1 MRMEYRIIKGWRIFA
16 GVVFILFTAGGFF
29 LIGKAFTEPVLTR
42 QIGLVLFLSALVIG
56 CIGLAWLDAV
66 RTLVS
71 VDELAISVTRVF
83 KSRAAR
89 LQDIDGY
96 RTGDKDSFSIELK
109 DNGKTLRIPQYLERR
124 KELIGW
130 IKERYQDLDER
141 ERMEETA
148 VLLED
153 NRFGVTREDREAR
166 LAMAKKF
173 DVGATAIGIG
183 LLIWSIAY
191 PRPFETLMILLFIA
205 PWLAVGIT
213 WYFKGLLKLY
223 KLKKSPYPSMIQ
235 LMLMATFGVALVVL
249 RSYDLYS
256 FGEKAWS
263 LLAGGTMAAS
273 IICIGA
279 CRQAIATARKKTVTY
294 IVVFVMA
301 AAYSYSLLIF
311 SNCYYDKSSPTIFHV
326 AVTGKRISS
335 GKSTSYYVS
344 LSSWGQYSDGNEVSV
359 SQSFYKNVREQDSLS
374 VYLKYGKWGIPWYR
388 LRRWIKNY

>member
-1 MRMEYRIIKGWRIFA
+1 MEYRIIKGWRIFA
-16 GVVFILFTAGGFF
+16 AVIFILFAGAGLF
-29 LIGKAFTEPVLTR
+29 LAGKAFMEPVVTK
-42 QIGLVLFLSALVIG
+42 QIGFIIALWVAIVVF
-56 CIGLAWLDAV
+56 IGLAWRDAM
-66 RTLVS
+66 RTLVL
-71 VDELAISVTRVF
+71 VDERTISVTRAF
-83 KSRAAR
+83 RSRSAG

-96 RTGDKDSFSIELK
+96 RVGEKDRFSIQLKDS
-109 DNGKTLRIPQYLERR
+109 GKTLQIPQYLERR
-124 KELIGW
+124 KELLGW
-130 IKERYQDLDER
+130 IKERYQDLDKR

-153 NRFGVTREDREAR
+153 DRFGVTREDREAR
-166 LAMAKKF
+166 LALAKKF
-173 DVGATAIGIG
+173 DGGATAIGIG

-223 KLKKSPYPSMIQ
+223 KQKKSPYPSMIQ
-235 LMLMATFGVALVVL
+235 LMLMATFAVVL
-249 RSYDLYS
+249 IVVRSYDLYS

-263 LLAGGTMAAS
+263 LLAGGTVAAT

-279 CRQAIATARKKTVTY
+279 CWQAIVTARKKIATY
-294 IVVFVMA
+294 TVVFILA

-326 AVTGKRISS
+326 AVTSKRVSS
-335 GKSTSYYVS
+335 GRSTSYYVS
-344 LSSWGQYSDGNEVSV
+344 LSPWGQYADGNEVSV
-359 SQSFYKNVREQDSLS
+359 SQSFYKYVSEQDSLS

-388 LRRWIKNY
+388 LRRWPKSY